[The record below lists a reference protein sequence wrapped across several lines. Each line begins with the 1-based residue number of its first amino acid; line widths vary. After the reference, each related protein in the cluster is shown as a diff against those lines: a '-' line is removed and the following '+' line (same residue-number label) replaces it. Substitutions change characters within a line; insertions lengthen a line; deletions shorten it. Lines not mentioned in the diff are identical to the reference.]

1 MHVASGDLWAGAEVQ
16 LYTLAKAL
24 HNKASA
30 TVSVVLL
37 NHGRLEQELQDMGIE
52 VIVLDESKLN
62 AFQILHRLIGIIRE
76 TSPDIVHTHRLKE
89 NILGSLGARLAGN
102 KPTIRTVHGAP
113 EHRPSWW
120 NLPKLILFSLDRM
133 IGRFLQKRIIS
144 VSAELESRLRQQ
156 FPPAKIRIIEN
167 GVDLETIQGQ
177 YRQKQSINRSCA
189 DKFTVGFVGRLVPV
203 KRVDLLIRTAA
214 YLHNIQPQIEI
225 NFLIYGEGPLRANLE
240 KLSRELGTT
249 KKVHFLGHSD
259 DITRHI
265 RAMNAL
271 ILTSDHEGLP
281 MVVLEAMALQVP
293 VIAHAVGGLPT
304 ALDHGECGIL
314 VNEPDPEAYAHAILD
329 LAGDPDKSARLAS
342 AGYKRVREC
351 YSAEQNA
358 GAYCKEY
365 LDLAPASSG

>member
-1 MHVASGDLWAGAEVQ
+1 
-16 LYTLAKAL
+16 
-24 HNKASA
+24 
-30 TVSVVLL
+30 
-37 NHGRLEQELQDMGIE
+37 
-52 VIVLDESKLN
+52 
-62 AFQILHRLIGIIRE
+62 
-76 TSPDIVHTHRLKE
+76 
-89 NILGSLGARLAGN
+89 
-102 KPTIRTVHGAP
+102 
-113 EHRPSWW
+113 
-120 NLPKLILFSLDRM
+120 
-133 IGRFLQKRIIS
+133 
-144 VSAELESRLRQQ
+144 
-156 FPPAKIRIIEN
+156 
-167 GVDLETIQGQ
+167 
-177 YRQKQSINRSCA
+177 
-189 DKFTVGFVGRLVPV
+189 
-203 KRVDLLIRTAA
+203 VDLLIRTAA

-329 LAGDPDKSARLAS
+329 LAGDPDKSARLTS

-365 LDLAPASSG
+365 LDLAPDSSG